1 MNNWFHLT
9 WLVFHVITFHTVM
22 DKPEYYHDFFYSFT
36 ELIPCSKCKNHY
48 NEKIK
53 NPNESMNNNLL
64 NLNIFNWMVDIHN
77 DINKVNKKKIW
88 TYLEANELYK
98 NKIVTKQDIID
109 FFNFYISYNNRKNNN
124 RMYLVKMIISMINI
138 LPENSNY
145 NIYKDFLHNNPLNEN
160 NLEGWFV
167 LFQNNIK

>member
-1 MNNWFHLT
+1 M
-9 WLVFHVITFHTVM
+9 
-22 DKPEYYHDFFYSFT
+22 
-36 ELIPCSKCKNHY
+36 
-48 NEKIK
+48 
-53 NPNESMNNNLL
+53 
-64 NLNIFNWMVDIHN
+64 
-77 DINKVNKKKIW
+77 
-88 TYLEANELYK
+88 
-98 NKIVTKQDIID
+98 TKQDIID

-124 RMYLVKMIISMINI
+124 RIYLVKMIISMINI